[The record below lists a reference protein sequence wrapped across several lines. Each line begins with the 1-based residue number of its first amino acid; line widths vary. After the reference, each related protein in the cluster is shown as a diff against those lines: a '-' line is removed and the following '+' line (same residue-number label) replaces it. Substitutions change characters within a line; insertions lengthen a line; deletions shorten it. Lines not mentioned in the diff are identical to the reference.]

1 MTQEQYSSAYNSG
14 FARTVRL
21 LHYRGLAREH
31 AEEIAQAA
39 WAKGWEHRTD
49 LRDPTRVGNW
59 VNTIALNGFRNTF
72 RRPWLFAELPEIPT
86 ESKIDASAIDVRRA
100 LDKCRAR
107 DRELIEGHYFEGY
120 TCEELSHNQHC
131 TAVAVRVRLWRARRK
146 LAATLQ
152 QNCETEGAVS
162 TQEHNGEDRLPKERC
177 SVNRT
182 QATDQLAPVGRAA

>member
-1 MTQEQYSSAYNSG
+1 MTREQYSSAYNSG

-49 LRDPTRVGNW
+49 LRDPTRVDNW

-72 RRPWLFAELPEIPT
+72 RKPWTFVELPEIPT
-86 ESKIDASAIDVRRA
+86 EHKISASAIDVRRA
-100 LDKCRAR
+100 LEKCDVR
-107 DRELIEGHYFEGY
+107 DRELISGHYFEGY
-120 TCEELSHNQHC
+120 TCEELGHREHC

-146 LAATLQ
+146 LAVALHQ
-152 QNCETEGAVS
+152 DCESES
-162 TQEHNGEDRLPKERC
+162 TSSNQERNGEARLPKERC
-177 SVNRT
+177 SVNRA
-182 QATDQLAPVGRAA
+182 QATDQLASIPRAA